1 MPSPFP
7 GMDPYLERPGSWQNV
22 HVTLI
27 SALRAE
33 LQPLVRP
40 RYWVTVEARIY
51 ELLPGDDLL
60 VGLPD
65 VTVVPIGKT
74 TAPVSTGGVA
84 TSPAVDVVVPLPF
97 SVTERYLEVRDVGTG
112 EVVTVVEVLSPT
124 NKLAG
129 AGRDAYLE
137 KRRQVLST
145 GTNLVEIDL
154 LRQGQRMPLLQA
166 PSDYHYSV
174 LIASSRKARAKLH
187 HWNVTD
193 AAPVIPFPLREGE
206 ESVPLD
212 LGRVLS
218 RAYDE
223 GSYDLALNYRQ
234 PPTPPL
240 SPEDEAWA
248 DALLREKGLR

>member
-22 HVTLI
+22 HVTKI

-40 RYWVTVEARIY
+40 RYWVTVEPRTY

-65 VTVVPIGKT
+65 LTVLPTGRT
-74 TAPVSTGGVA
+74 SEPATAGSVV
-84 TSPAVDVVVPLPF
+84 TSPGVDVLVPLPF
-97 SVTERYLEVRDVGTG
+97 TVTERYLEVRDVGTG
-112 EVVTVVEVLSPT
+112 EVVIVVEVLSPT
-124 NKLAG
+124 TKLAE

-137 KRRQVLST
+137 RRRQVLST

-166 PSDYHYSV
+166 PTNYH
-174 LIASSRKARAKLH
+174 
-187 HWNVTD
+187 
-193 AAPVIPFPLREGE
+193 
-206 ESVPLD
+206 
-212 LGRVLS
+212 
-218 RAYDE
+218 
-223 GSYDLALNYRQ
+223 
-234 PPTPPL
+234 
-240 SPEDEAWA
+240 
-248 DALLREKGLR
+248 